1 MLIRPILSIQNPLGQ
16 IVFRV
21 LLPLF
26 CFLAPLSSLQA
37 QQLLSDSDT
46 AIYRNAFALL
56 EQDKGVEAVNAA
68 ALASDHT
75 LADVVY
81 GLALAQEGSPYPF
94 SAFEQFLAAHP
105 YFPKSERK
113 AIAYQAEMKMGSD
126 VPAANVLAFF
136 GAFTPQTV
144 NGLKNYVNAL
154 YATNQQAKAA
164 QIVRDVWR
172 NETLDEENQQACLP
186 AFSAF
191 LTSADTAA
199 RIDKLLW
206 SNKITLASSLIATL
220 PEAQQRLFEA
230 RIALM
235 KMDKEAPRLL
245 ERVPGTL
252 QDDPGLLYE
261 RMRWRRKKDDAEG
274 AIAMMNAASAN
285 LGHADE
291 WWDERAALARA
302 LMDDGQ
308 YKRAYNLVMAHG
320 MREGKAFVEAEFMAG
335 WLALRFLNSP
345 KTALA
350 HFSNL
355 YLKAETPITISRAA
369 YWKGRALE
377 ALGDPSARN
386 WFETASR
393 YGVCYYGQLA
403 ANHIY
408 PRSLV
413 ATSAPAIPS
422 AAREDFSAQPEATRV
437 AQLMQAGGKKAAED
451 FALAWAESFTT
462 EYPFRLLADMAL
474 RMGDNDLAVKTAK
487 SAAKKKFMLVVEGY
501 PILDEER
508 GVENPDLA
516 HAITRQESQFDPVV
530 VSPSNA
536 QGLMQLLPSTA
547 HDIAEKAGVDREGLN
562 LFDPATNVRL
572 GSYYINNLVARFDG
586 SLPLAIAGYNAGPG
600 RVRQWMGKMGDPRGG
615 QLDMVDWVERIPA
628 NETRNY
634 VQRVMEALQIYRAK
648 LAGGSAELRL
658 EKDLKE

>member
-1 MLIRPILSIQNPLGQ
+1 MPHSKKRPILSVQTPLGQ
-16 IVFRV
+16 M
-21 LLPLF
+21 LLALF
-26 CFLAPLSSLQA
+26 CFLGLPLSLHA
-37 QQLLSDSDT
+37 QQMLSSSDA

-56 EQDKGVEAVNAA
+56 DQNKGVEAVNAA

-81 GLALAQEGSPYPF
+81 GLALAQEDSPYPF
-94 SAFEQFLAAHP
+94 SAYEQFLAAHP
-105 YFPKSERK
+105 YFPKSQRK

-126 VPAANVLAFF
+126 TPATNVLAFF
-136 GAFTPQTV
+136 AAFSPQTV
-144 NGLKNYVNAL
+144 NGLKIYVNAL
-154 YATNQQAKAA
+154 YANNQQAKAA
-164 QIVRDVWR
+164 QVVRETWR
-172 NETLDEENQQACLP
+172 SQMLDEDNQRACLP
-186 AFSAF
+186 AFSSF
-191 LTSADTAA
+191 LSPTDTAA
-199 RIDKLLW
+199 RIDMLLW
-206 SNKITLASSLIATL
+206 AHKISLAQNLMSEM
-220 PEAQQRLFEA
+220 PEAYQRLFEA

-235 KMDKEAPRLL
+235 KGDNDAPRLL
-245 ERVPGTL
+245 ERVPGNL
-252 QDDPGLLYE
+252 QNDPGLLYE

-274 AIAMMNAASAN
+274 AITMMNAAAGN

-302 LMDDGQ
+302 LMEDGQ
-308 YKRAYNLVMAHG
+308 YKRAYNLVAAHG
-320 MREGKAFVEAEFMAG
+320 TGEGKAYVEAEFLAG

-345 KTALA
+345 KAALS

-355 YLKAETPITISRAA
+355 YIKAETPISLARAA
-369 YWKGRALE
+369 YWKARALE
-377 ALGDPSARN
+377 ALGDPTARQ
-386 WFETASR
+386 WFETAAQ

-408 PRSLV
+408 AKSLV
-413 ATSAPAIPS
+413 STAAPAIPD

-462 EYPFRLLADMAL
+462 EYPFRLLADMAM
-474 RMGDNDLAVKTAK
+474 RMGDNDLAVKTSKA
-487 SAAKKKFMLVVEGY
+487 AAKKKFMLVVEGY

-508 GVENPDLA
+508 GVQNPALA

-547 HDIAEKAGVDREGLN
+547 HDIAAKAGVDREGMN
-562 LFDPATNVRL
+562 LFDPATNVQL
-572 GSYYINNLVARFDG
+572 GSYYINNLVERFDG

-600 RVRQWMGKMGDPRGG
+600 RVRQWLEKMGDPRTG
-615 QLDMVDWVERIPA
+615 QVDIIDWVERIPA
-628 NETRNY
+628 SETRNY

-648 LAGGSAELRL
+648 LAGGATELRL
-658 EKDLKE
+658 AQDLKE